1 MKTSSSPVQQVS
13 VTNRGMSLDPL
24 QIDPDVLL
32 PSQIRARSNTLHRSE
47 WLLLWALLTDALQV
61 LASFHPS
68 RPGRSY
74 KEKKQWEADR
84 AWVLEES
91 EDPFSFAY
99 VCDHLGLDREA
110 VRCHAERLIAGSS
123 SYNHEPERAA

>member
-1 MKTSSSPVQQVS
+1 MKTPSIPQVS
-13 VTNRGMSLDPL
+13 AINQGSNLDPG

-32 PSQIRARSNTLHRSE
+32 PSQIRPRSNALHRSE
-47 WLLLWALLTDALQV
+47 WLLLWALLTDALQI

-84 AWVLEES
+84 AWVREES
-91 EDPFSFAY
+91 EAPFSFAY
-99 VCDHLGLDREA
+99 VCDHLGLDRQA
-110 VRCHAERLIAGSS
+110 VRCHAEGLIAGAAPHDHRSD
-123 SYNHEPERAA
+123 RAA